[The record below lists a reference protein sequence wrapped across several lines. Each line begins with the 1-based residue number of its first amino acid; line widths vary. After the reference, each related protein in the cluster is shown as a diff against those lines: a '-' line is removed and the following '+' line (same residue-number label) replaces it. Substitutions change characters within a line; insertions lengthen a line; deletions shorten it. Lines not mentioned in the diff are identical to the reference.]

1 MAGDSGS
8 FMRLVRAPVAG
19 HDAALPEVGIS
30 VDRQK
35 LAKRLWRGTADDGV
49 EFGFD
54 VSSPLRHGDVVA
66 EDGAVR
72 YVIRQSAEPLLEI
85 PLDVAPDAA
94 AVIGW
99 AVGNLHFAIEARSSV
114 ILAPDDPGLRRTLDQ
129 LGVHFHEV
137 VDVFQPH
144 RFSGSLAGH
153 GHGHA
158 GEHHTHRGHG

>member
-1 MAGDSGS
+1 MAGAAESS
-8 FMRLVRAPVAG
+8 LRLVRAPVAG

-30 VDRQK
+30 VDRRK
-35 LAKRLWRGTADDGV
+35 LARRLWRGRADDGV
-49 EFGFD
+49 EFGFE

-66 EDGAVR
+66 VDKAVR

-85 PLDVAPDAA
+85 PLDVSQDAA

-99 AVGNLHFAIEARSSV
+99 AVGNLHFAIEARSSA
-114 ILAPDDPGLRRTLDQ
+114 ILAPDDPGLRRTLEQ

-158 GEHHTHRGHG
+158 GDQHSHA